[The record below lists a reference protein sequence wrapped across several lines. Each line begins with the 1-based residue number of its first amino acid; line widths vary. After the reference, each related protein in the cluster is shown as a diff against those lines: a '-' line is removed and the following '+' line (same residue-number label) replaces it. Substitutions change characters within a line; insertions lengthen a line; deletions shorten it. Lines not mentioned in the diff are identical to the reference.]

1 MQLKKTLTILILLVI
16 SFSSNAQSFEGT
28 LTYKMDF
35 ELSKKMKSMGLT
47 KKTME
52 KKLKNEDT
60 WSDQITVTYKNGF
73 YKQMNLSK
81 NKIWI
86 IHHPDSSKTYT
97 FQEGEL
103 SDICFVQD
111 VSKDMEFKQF
121 GKMPSVNLLDTI
133 VKYKKYNLKM
143 VEVKWKMG
151 SYYYLFDENY
161 FQTNPDDFKD
171 HIFDGFYE
179 YLKLAKALPIK
190 IIKGGGTPMT
200 ITQSLIKAEEKE
212 IDKAIF
218 NIPELV
224 EPDGENGDLLNNMG
238 LGKMMKIK

>member
-1 MQLKKTLTILILLVI
+1 
-16 SFSSNAQSFEGT
+16 
-28 LTYKMDF
+28 
-35 ELSKKMKSMGLT
+35 MKSMGLT

-103 SDICFVQD
+103 SDICIVQD
-111 VSKDMEFKQF
+111 VSRDMEFKQF

-143 VEVKWKMG
+143 VEVK
-151 SYYYLFDENY
+151 
-161 FQTNPDDFKD
+161 
-171 HIFDGFYE
+171 
-179 YLKLAKALPIK
+179 
-190 IIKGGGTPMT
+190 
-200 ITQSLIKAEEKE
+200 
-212 IDKAIF
+212 
-218 NIPELV
+218 
-224 EPDGENGDLLNNMG
+224 
-238 LGKMMKIK
+238 